1 MIMQTLRFFIAALLV
16 LFVVNSAFSQPATED
31 YIKLLV
37 EKVMTLEKDR
47 SVLTDLISQ
56 KDNRIN
62 TLQVTNK
69 KLVIDRNAWKLKAE
83 RSERQNIKLGNRVV
97 DYAQKV
103 AEITNLNEEIEA
115 LINESNKSTL
125 RNQLSDETAKSK
137 KLESDLLNRTMEIEQ
152 LQRAENEKYLLLREK
167 IEWEKQKNANALEI
181 AKLKE
186 KELEATIKSKDES
199 LALFKG
205 FKEHAMKLVVIDIPK
220 LINGDR
226 FYDSGK
232 EIETHEKTLN
242 MIRSVVQN
250 DGSLNT
256 LSNNLV
262 AFKETCE
269 VLQKAKAVLKQPYE
283 QNTVT
288 AMMNELNTF
297 KANASNP
304 YYQQEK
310 NKLLNLLNNYCFFY
324 ATSYDWFKN
333 LNTIGDNSTIIIENI
348 VNFKEYQDKEIQMYN
363 EYSYIRAMVDS
374 RENNPTNSSIILP
387 NRNTPCN

>member
-181 AKLKE
+181 AKLNE